1 MELTGSLEAPA
12 SSYHHPPSTF
22 PVSKLQAP
30 VLNDLIKMINKW
42 SQWPSKS
49 CLTLVLFVFVVVVYF
64 FSLFSTL
71 RSAHVK
77 PTTGNVHMLSTCD
90 MIILYTMSSTCDMII
105 LHTMSSTRDM
115 ITLFTMLSTCDMI
128 ILYTDCPRKSIP
140 LTTISAVSCYD

>member
-1 MELTGSLEAPA
+1 MILNVLLVVIMELTGSLETPA
-12 SSYHHPPSTF
+12 SSYHHPLSTF

-49 CLTLVLFVFVVVVYF
+49 CLTLFLFVFVVVVYF
-64 FSLFSTL
+64 FLLFSTL

-90 MIILYTMSSTCDMII
+90 LMQQSNMDSYS
-105 LHTMSSTRDM
+105 
-115 ITLFTMLSTCDMI
+115 
-128 ILYTDCPRKSIP
+128 
-140 LTTISAVSCYD
+140 